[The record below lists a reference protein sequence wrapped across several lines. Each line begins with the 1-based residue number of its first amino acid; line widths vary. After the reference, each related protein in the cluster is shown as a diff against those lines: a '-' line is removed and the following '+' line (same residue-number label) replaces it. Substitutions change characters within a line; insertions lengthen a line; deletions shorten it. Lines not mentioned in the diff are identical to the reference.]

1 MPVKLGVPKLID
13 EDIPSHCCVMHSP
26 HLYSSPD
33 ISGIFIRNEYVQA
46 VNDLVK
52 FCQGINFRDPE
63 GSNGGADMAAR
74 SGDASPDGD
83 TIMGTSAPAAGFSVA
98 PTPFPSN
105 IANPFQSPVPHVKNG
120 VIVTG
125 SPGIGEYNR
134 ASCVVY
140 LTHSI

>member
-1 MPVKLGVPKLID
+1 MKRGVPKLID
-13 EDIPSHCCVMHSP
+13 EDIPSHCCAIRSP

-63 GSNGGADMAAR
+63 GSRGGADMAAC

-83 TIMGTSAPAAGFSVA
+83 MTMGTSAPAAGFSVA
-98 PTPFPSN
+98 PTPFPSD
-105 IANPFQSPVPHVKNG
+105 IANPFQSPVPHLMNG

-125 SPGIGEYNR
+125 SPGIGEYIHV
-134 ASCVVY
+134 SCIMY